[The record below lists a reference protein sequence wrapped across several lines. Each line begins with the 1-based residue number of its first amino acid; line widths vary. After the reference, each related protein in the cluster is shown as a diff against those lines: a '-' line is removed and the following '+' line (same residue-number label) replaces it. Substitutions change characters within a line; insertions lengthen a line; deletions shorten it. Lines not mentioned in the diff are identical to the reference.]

1 MNELSGLEPPPSP
14 LNASLHRPTIISVA
28 ANRDQNEG
36 NKEEKKSRSP
46 SAAQRKPSPAVCVSV
61 LNIKRGPDDLSLCLS
76 SSDTSSLGV
85 TSPMKRLICSQRG
98 LLPAEELR
106 RKHSA
111 VYEAIV
117 PETGQRRGDRG
128 SHNV

>member
-1 MNELSGLEPPPSP
+1 MRETKRRRKADLRL
-14 LNASLHRPTIISVA
+14 
-28 ANRDQNEG
+28 
-36 NKEEKKSRSP
+36 
-46 SAAQRKPSPAVCVSV
+46 RKPSPAVCVSV